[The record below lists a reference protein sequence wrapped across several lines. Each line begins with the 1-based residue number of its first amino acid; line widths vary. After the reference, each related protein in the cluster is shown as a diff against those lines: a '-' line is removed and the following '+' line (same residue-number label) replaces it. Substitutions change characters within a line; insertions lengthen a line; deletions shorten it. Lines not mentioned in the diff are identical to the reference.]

1 MNTLGVSSAYPKKD
15 FPAVVRFCIG
25 CAKAVVSLLLLE
37 AAGVAAQNK
46 QPPPPPPSRA
56 METRP
61 APNHSGTGRGGCTP
75 SDTTRFARGGCGN
88 SDGGKGPNSGGSP
101 GATQPPDPTQVIVYH
116 PSYGMPCNFGPVDS
130 SGGASEARAALL
142 DKDGP
147 QLPRIF
153 NMSSFSVMGFVKGS
167 WPVVFDYQLEKDS
180 LLIVVIAPEGQ
191 EPILYRLRGKAG
203 HWQSRLKV
211 PANVGGNPV
220 VAQYVLQSLDDN
232 MGQVS
237 PAHLHVHGVAAGPKA
252 VGSIGI
258 DQVAFGPAMIHL
270 NKNEKAHYMFHSI
283 SDFKNVEVNFVR
295 IANDHGQIIAARI
308 GKQGAGSIARN
319 EQKNGDWDGK
329 VDGGEDESSYP
340 PEIQRWLKSA
350 TGQHLL
356 QVRAWY
362 GAKDGDWATAL
373 SENFVT
379 VE

>member
-1 MNTLGVSSAYPKKD
+1 MKTWGFSSAYPKRD
-15 FPAVVRFCIG
+15 IPAVVRICAG
-25 CAKAVVSLLLLE
+25 CGAITVSLLL
-37 AAGVAAQNK
+37 AAGVAGQNR
-46 QPPPPPPSRA
+46 QRTPAPPSRA
-56 METRP
+56 VETKP
-61 APNHSGTGRGGCTP
+61 APSHSGTRCSPTDSAGVPRK
-75 SDTTRFARGGCGN
+75 GCGN
-88 SDGGKGPNSGGSP
+88 SEGGTGPSRNPSGSTGP
-101 GATQPPDPTQVIVYH
+101 IRPPDPTQAIVY
-116 PSYGMPCNFGPVDS
+116 PSSYGMPWNFGPVD

-142 DKDGP
+142 DKNGP

-191 EPILYRLRGKAG
+191 EPILYRLQGKAG

-211 PANVGGNPV
+211 PARVGGDSV
-220 VAQYVLQSLDDN
+220 VAQYVLESLDDN
-232 MGQVS
+232 VGQVS

-308 GKQGAGSIARN
+308 GKIGAGSIARN

-329 VDGGEDESSYP
+329 VDGSEDVNGYP
-340 PEIQRWLKSA
+340 PNIQQWLKSA